1 MAEYH
6 QALFPK
12 PYFLSPTN
20 TMTLT
25 EILHYR
31 FLGNNVAAYLWCVGI
46 LLFGYAFKTLLSR
59 LLSKLVFRFI
69 RKRTEGVSE
78 AQFQALLIQ
87 PVSIVIFLIT
97 AYFAF
102 QVLDYPVRSSELAH
116 NDPWPQR
123 LLFRAFQLAVFG
135 GMGWIG
141 LRIIDFLVLVFQ
153 RRAEHSTSRLN
164 NQLIPFAKD
173 LLKVLVLTLTFLV
186 MLSRVF
192 GVNVTALIGGL
203 GIGGLAVAFAAKE
216 SLENLIASFT
226 IFLDRPFAVGDLVEV
241 GGVAG
246 TVEKVGFRST
256 RLRTAEKSYVTV
268 PNKSMI
274 DKPLDNLSLR
284 TARRVSFTLALS
296 HTTSSQQLNRIVE
309 EGKRLIAENALV
321 TKDVQMQ
328 FSALTPAAKEVTVQY
343 FVETTN
349 YDEYLQVKEELN
361 YRLVEVVEQAGGH
374 FASTG
379 NTVVQLA
386 PGSRFD
392 GLNSAGTPTV

>member
-1 MAEYH
+1 
-6 QALFPK
+6 
-12 PYFLSPTN
+12 
-20 TMTLT
+20 MTLHDF
-25 EILHYR
+25 LNYR
-31 FLGNNVAAYLWCVGI
+31 FLGNNVGAYLTCLGI

-59 LLSKLVFRFI
+59 LVSRVAFRFI
-69 RKRTEGVSE
+69 RRKTEGVSE
-78 AQFQALLIQ
+78 GQFQALLIR
-87 PVSIVIFLIT
+87 PLSVVVFFVTIYL
-97 AYFAF
+97 AF

-116 NDPWPQR
+116 NEPWPKVA
-123 LLFRAFQLAVFG
+123 LFRLYQIGIIWGVAWIALRLVDFG
-135 GMGWIG
+135 
-141 LRIIDFLVLVFQ
+141 VLVFQ
-153 RRAEHSTSRLN
+153 RRTRTATGNGNGLQAELV
-164 NQLIPFAKD
+164 PFAKD
-173 LLKVLVLTLTFLV
+173 LLKVLIIILAFLSI
-186 MLSRVF
+186 LGKVF

-226 IFLDRPFAVGDLVEV
+226 IFLDRPFGVGDLVEV
-241 GGVAG
+241 GTISG

-296 HTTSSQQLNRIVE
+296 HATSSQQLHRIVE
-309 EGKRLIAENALV
+309 EGKRLIGENPLV
-321 TKDVQMQ
+321 TKDIQMQ

-361 YRLVEVVEQAGGH
+361 YRLVEAVEHAGGQ

-379 NTVVQLA
+379 STVVQLA
-386 PGSRFD
+386 PATRFD
-392 GLNSAGTPTV
+392 GLNSASTPVV

>member
-1 MAEYH
+1 
-6 QALFPK
+6 
-12 PYFLSPTN
+12 
-20 TMTLT
+20 MTLH
-25 EILHYR
+25 EILNIR
-31 FLGNNVAAYLWCVGI
+31 FLGNNLGAYLTCLGI

-69 RKRTEGVSE
+69 RQRTEGVSE
-78 AQFQALLIQ
+78 LQFQALLIQ
-87 PVSIVIFLIT
+87 PVSIVVFLVT
-97 AYFAF
+97 VYLAF
-102 QVLDYPVRSSELAH
+102 QVLDYPVRSSELTR
-116 NDPWPQR
+116 NDPWPQVA
-123 LLFRAFQLAVFG
+123 LFRLYQMGIIFGLA
-135 GMGWIG
+135 WIA
-141 LRIIDFLVLVFQ
+141 LRLVDFLELVFR
-153 RRAEHSTSRLN
+153 RRAETSVSRLN
-164 NQLIPFAKD
+164 DQLIPFAKD
-173 LLKVLVLTLTFLV
+173 LLKVLVLTFAFLV
-186 MLSRVF
+186 MLGRVF

-241 GGVAG
+241 GGVTG

-284 TARRVSFTLALS
+284 TARRVTFTLALS
-296 HTTSSQQLNRIVE
+296 HATNSEQLRGIVQEAQRVIQEYPLTSN
-309 EGKRLIAENALV
+309 
-321 TKDVQMQ
+321 DVQIK

-349 YDEYLQVKEELN
+349 YEEYLNVKEELN
-361 YRLVEVVEQAGGH
+361 YRLVELVEKHGGS

-379 NTVVQLA
+379 TTIVQLPNA
-386 PGSRFD
+386 DRLR
-392 GLNSAGTPTV
+392 GLQSSEQHVL

>member
-1 MAEYH
+1 MCPCRRN
-6 QALFPK
+6 LFIFHIQRIQPH
-12 PYFLSPTN
+12 FSPSF
-20 TMTLT
+20 MTLQ

-31 FLGNNVAAYLWCVGI
+31 FLGNNVAAYLWCAGI

-87 PVSIVIFLIT
+87 PLSIVIFLIT

-102 QVLDYPVRSSELAH
+102 QVLDFPVRTSELTR
-116 NDPWPQR
+116 NEPWAKR
-123 LLFRAFQLAVFG
+123 LLFRVFQLAVFG

-141 LRIIDFLVLVFQ
+141 LRIIDFVVLVFQ

-241 GGVAG
+241 GPVTG

-296 HTTSSQQLNRIVE
+296 HATSSQQLLRIVE
-309 EGKRLIAENALV
+309 DAKRTIEENPLV
-321 TKDVQMQ
+321 NKEVQVQ
-328 FSALTPAAKEVTVQY
+328 FAALTPAAKEVTVQY

-349 YDEYLQVKEELN
+349 YDEYLRVKEELN
-361 YRLVEVVEQAGGH
+361 YRLVETVEQAGGT

-379 NTVVQLA
+379 TTIVQVN
-386 PGSRFD
+386 
-392 GLNSAGTPTV
+392 GLPA

>member
-1 MAEYH
+1 
-6 QALFPK
+6 
-12 PYFLSPTN
+12 
-20 TMTLT
+20 MTLQ
-25 EILHYR
+25 EFLNLR
-31 FLGNNVAAYLWCVGI
+31 FLGNNVGAYLTCVGI
-46 LLFGYAFKTLLSR
+46 LLFGYVFKTLLSK
-59 LLSKLVFRFI
+59 LLSKLAFRFI
-69 RKRTEGVSE
+69 RKQTEGVSE
-78 AQFQALLIQ
+78 SQFQALLIQ
-87 PVSIVIFLIT
+87 PVSIVVFFVTVYL
-97 AYFAF
+97 AF

-116 NDPWPQR
+116 DEPWSKVA
-123 LLFRAFQLAVFG
+123 LFRLYQVGIITGVAWIALRAV
-135 GMGWIG
+135 
-141 LRIIDFLVLVFQ
+141 DFLVLVFQ
-153 RRAEHSTSRLN
+153 RRAETNASRIN

-173 LLKVLVLTLTFLV
+173 LLKVLVLTMAFLV

-241 GGVAG
+241 GGVTG

-296 HTTSSQQLNRIVE
+296 HATTSTQLRGIVQ
-309 EGKRLIAENALV
+309 NAHRVILEHPL
-321 TKDVQMQ
+321 TTDDVQTK

-343 FVETTN
+343 FVETTS
-349 YDEYLQVKEELN
+349 YEDYLDVKEDLN
-361 YRLVEVVEQAGGH
+361 YSLIELVEQHGGS

-379 NTVVQLA
+379 TTIVQLA
-386 PGSRFD
+386 GSDALR
-392 GLNSAGTPTV
+392 GLQSPPTPVL

>member
-1 MAEYH
+1 
-6 QALFPK
+6 
-12 PYFLSPTN
+12 
-20 TMTLT
+20 MTLT

-59 LLSKLVFRFI
+59 WVSRLAFRFI
-69 RKRTEGVSE
+69 RRKTEGVSE
-78 AQFQALLIQ
+78 AQFQALLIR
-87 PVSIVIFLIT
+87 PLSVVVFFVTIYL
-97 AYFAF
+97 AF

-116 NDPWPQR
+116 NEPWPKVA
-123 LLFRAFQLAVFG
+123 LFRLYQIGIIWGVA
-135 GMGWIG
+135 WIA
-141 LRIIDFLVLVFQ
+141 LRLVDFAVLVF
-153 RRAEHSTSRLN
+153 RRRTTEGGSLQAELV
-164 NQLIPFAKD
+164 PFAKD
-173 LLKVLVLTLTFLV
+173 LIKVLIIVLAFLGI
-186 MLSRVF
+186 LGRVF
-192 GVNVTALIGGL
+192 GVDVTALIGGL

-241 GGVAG
+241 GAVSG

-296 HTTSSQQLNRIVE
+296 HTTSSQQLHHIVE
-309 EGKRLIAENALV
+309 EGKRLIGENPLV

-361 YRLVEVVEQAGGH
+361 YRLVEVVEQAGGQ

-386 PGSRFD
+386 SGSRFD
-392 GLNSAGTPTV
+392 GLNSAPTPMV

>member
-1 MAEYH
+1 
-6 QALFPK
+6 
-12 PYFLSPTN
+12 
-20 TMTLT
+20 MTLQ
-25 EILHYR
+25 EILHLR
-31 FLGNNVAAYLWCVGI
+31 FLGNNVAAYLTCAGI
-46 LLFGYAFKTLLSR
+46 LLFGYVFKTLLSQ

-69 RKRTEGVSE
+69 RKRAEGVGE

-87 PVSIVIFLIT
+87 PVSIVVFFVTVYL
-97 AYFAF
+97 AF
-102 QVLDYPVRSSELAH
+102 QVLDYPVHSSELSR
-116 NDPWPQR
+116 NEPWPKV
-123 LLFRAFQLAVFG
+123 LLFRLYQLGIIG
-135 GMGWIG
+135 GVAWIA
-141 LRIIDFLVLVFQ
+141 LRIVDFLVLVFR
-153 RRAEHSTSRLN
+153 RRAEANTSRIN

-173 LLKVLVLTLTFLV
+173 LLKVLVLTMAFLV

-192 GVNVTALIGGL
+192 SVNVTALIGGL

-241 GGVAG
+241 GNVTG

-296 HTTSSQQLNRIVE
+296 HATTSEQLRGIIQDAQRVI
-309 EGKRLIAENALV
+309 RAHPLTNA
-321 TKDVQMQ
+321 DVQIK

-343 FVETTN
+343 FVETTD
-349 YDEYLQVKEELN
+349 YAEYLDVKEDLN
-361 YRLVEVVEQAGGH
+361 YRLVELVEQHGGS

-379 NTVVQLA
+379 TTIVQLSS
-386 PGSRFD
+386 PDPLR
-392 GLNSAGTPTV
+392 GLQSPEQPLV